1 MRHCIG
7 RLREVE
13 NDCIQLLSRVMLRQH
28 VVCCHGELGL
38 GGVVRPEAVVFLT
51 QDVVGVGVA
60 PDVRTDNVFQSFA
73 GYGCQ

>member
-1 MRHCIG
+1 MRHCIR

-13 NDCIQLLSRVMLRQH
+13 NDCIQLLSRVMLCQR
-28 VVCCHGELGL
+28 VVCCHDELGL
-38 GGVVRPEAVVFLT
+38 CGVVLREAVVFLI
-51 QDVVGVGVA
+51 QDVAGVSVA

>member
-13 NDCIQLLSRVMLRQH
+13 NDNIQLFSRVMLCQH
-28 VVCCHGELGL
+28 VVCCHDELGL
-38 GGVVRPEAVVFLT
+38 CVVVLPEAVVFLT

-60 PDVRTDNVFQSFA
+60 PDVRTDNVFQYFA